1 MLKTPLGFL
10 YVYRNNEPI
19 EYDLKPLPLKPIEI
33 SSYEVDARY
42 TIERDKSKICE
53 GDIISFEIDTDLI
66 AQRDGGDCLVE
77 SMFESDELFLAI
89 GGYDINNQGKNN
101 FAYNFSV
108 LDNGLKVEFIN
119 LEYIEDFS
127 VAIAW
132 SETDKDD
139 YYTAVWFGAD
149 PYI

>member
-1 MLKTPLGFL
+1 
-10 YVYRNNEPI
+10 
-19 EYDLKPLPLKPIEI
+19 
-33 SSYEVDARY
+33 
-42 TIERDKSKICE
+42 
-53 GDIISFEIDTDLI
+53 
-66 AQRDGGDCLVE
+66 
-77 SMFESDELFLAI
+77 MFESDELFLAI
-89 GGYDINNQGKNN
+89 WGYDINNQGKNN
-101 FAYNFSV
+101 FSYNFSV

>member
-1 MLKTPLGFL
+1 MD
-10 YVYRNNEPI
+10 NNTQGNGNN
-19 EYDLKPLPLKPIEI
+19 
-33 SSYEVDARY
+33 S
-42 TIERDKSKICE
+42 
-53 GDIISFEIDTDLI
+53 GNN
-66 AQRDGGDCLVE
+66 QN
-77 SMFESDELFLAI
+77 
-89 GGYDINNQGKNN
+89 NNQGKNN

-132 SETDKDD
+132 SDTDKDD
-139 YYTAVWFGAD
+139 YSTAVWFGAD

>member
-1 MLKTPLGFL
+1 M
-10 YVYRNNEPI
+10 
-19 EYDLKPLPLKPIEI
+19 
-33 SSYEVDARY
+33 
-42 TIERDKSKICE
+42 
-53 GDIISFEIDTDLI
+53 
-66 AQRDGGDCLVE
+66 
-77 SMFESDELFLAI
+77 
-89 GGYDINNQGKNN
+89 
-101 FAYNFSV
+101 
-108 LDNGLKVEFIN
+108 N